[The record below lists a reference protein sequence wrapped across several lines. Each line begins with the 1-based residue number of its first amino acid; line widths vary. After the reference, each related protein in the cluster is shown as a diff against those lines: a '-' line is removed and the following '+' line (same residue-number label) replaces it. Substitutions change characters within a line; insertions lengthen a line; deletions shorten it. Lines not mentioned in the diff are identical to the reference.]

1 MYAICVYL
9 IVFQS
14 PLMKIFKTT
23 LFPLYLPF
31 QRTASLESRETR
43 ATQLVQSVVRSASHV
58 LSRPNHRGWSDL
70 SEDER
75 GRAATAIMAGLE
87 ENAFLLADAVKEETI
102 IVKPTENIRKIIF
115 FKKILFLCMVERKK
129 LELLEFHICY

>member
-1 MYAICVYL
+1 M
-9 IVFQS
+9 
-14 PLMKIFKTT
+14 
-23 LFPLYLPF
+23 
-31 QRTASLESRETR
+31 
-43 ATQLVQSVVRSASHV
+43 TQLVQSVVRSASHV

-102 IVKPTENIRKIIF
+102 IVKPTENIREIF
-115 FKKILFLCMVERKK
+115 FKKKLFLCMVERKK
-129 LELLEFHICY
+129 LVLLEFHICC

>member
-43 ATQLVQSVVRSASHV
+43 VTQLVQSVVRSASHV

-102 IVKPTENIRKIIF
+102 IVKPTENIREIF
-115 FKKILFLCMVERKK
+115 FLKKTVFVHGGKK
-129 LELLEFHICY
+129 KSSIA